1 MIEPPYS
8 SEKESAHSIFFA
20 LIGLVILSWV
30 VTLLRRIS
38 DLLIE

>member
-8 SEKESAHSIFFA
+8 SGKESAHSIFFA
-20 LIGLVILSWV
+20 LIELVILSWV
-30 VTLLRRIS
+30 VMLLRRIS